1 MADFN
6 GAADGGDVA
15 TDSIWAAA
23 GDIAYATADDVAT
36 VLSVGCNKDILQL
49 ACGAPSWVTDLSFC
63 GDLTVGGGCITL
75 GTSKILSGG
84 NTTSLNLIDAIDA
97 TTETTFECAIDA
109 LSNLVEVGALDAG
122 SITSGFGTINT
133 GSSAIT
139 TSGLITGGTLAM
151 GSTGWTCANHAH
163 GASNSGGTLNT
174 SALGAGTLGVDRGGT
189 GRSCLTT
196 GAILIGNGSSA
207 VTMVTQTT
215 KGQLLIGD
223 GSGPP
228 QMLSVG
234 CNDQVLT
241 ADSGVTTGVK
251 WAAAA
256 AGASPS
262 KVMAYGQLAIS
273 SH

>member
-6 GAADGGDVA
+6 GAADAGGDVA

-63 GDLTVGGGCITL
+63 GDLTVGGGDITL
-75 GTSKILSGG
+75 GTSKIFSGG

-133 GSSAIT
+133 GSSAIS
-139 TSGLITGGTLAM
+139 TSGLLTGGTLAM
-151 GSTGWTCANHAH
+151 GSTGWTCAVHAH
-163 GASNSGGTLNT
+163 GANNSGGTLNA
-174 SALGAGTLGVDRGGT
+174 SAIGAGSLALARGGT
-189 GRSCLTT
+189 GASLSDPGADRILFWDDGACAVAFLT
-196 GAILIGNGSSA
+196 A
-207 VTMVTQTT
+207 
-215 KGQLLIGD
+215 
-223 GSGPP
+223 GSG
-228 QMLSVG
+228 
-234 CNDQVLT
+234 LT
-241 ADSGVTTGVK
+241 ICGTTIT
-251 WAAAA
+251 A
-256 AGASPS
+256 AGGGVPNPFFFS
-262 KVMAYGQLAIS
+262 
-273 SH
+273 